1 MDALITFV
9 ASVPIA
15 VTLLVWSDVGAIQ
28 EGINERKHEA
38 NISGYTGVTTTRFTT
53 KSGRRIDVDSHR
65 RRLAHDRILVLVIR
79 AGFRYS

>member
-38 NISGYTGVTTTRFTT
+38 NISAMPGDYHTLYDEARQEN
-53 KSGRRIDVDSHR
+53 R
-65 RRLAHDRILVLVIR
+65 
-79 AGFRYS
+79 